1 MSGLEQLFVSIVGDD
16 PVWQGLAG
24 GMVIAFLNLIGA
36 FAILVI
42 RNPSRRFLDTTLAFA
57 GGVMIAAS
65 FTSLILPG
73 IEEYGGLFSV
83 VVGFALGALFLD
95 QSGRWMHY
103 VYHFITGRIR
113 QNPNPEGGNPGGAE
127 TMGVVAGGGAGG
139 IASLDRRIA
148 GVILFILAVT
158 IHNMPEGLAVG
169 VGFGS
174 GNVGGAIALM
184 LAIGI
189 QNIPEGFACAV
200 GAREAGLGRGFYP
213 VITGIRAGLVEIPLA
228 LFGAAVVVVAEPV
241 LPYAM
246 GFAAGGMI
254 YVVAREIIPE
264 VQSHGNQRLATLG
277 LALGLMVM
285 LTLDVALA

>member
-1 MSGLEQLFVSIVGDD
+1 MSGLEELFVNVVGEN
-16 PVWQGLAG
+16 PVWQGLAAG
-24 GMVIAFLNLIGA
+24 VVIAFLNLIGA
-36 FAILVI
+36 LFILVI
-42 RNPSRRFLDTTLAFA
+42 RNPSRRLLDILLAFA

-73 IEEYGGLFSV
+73 IEQYGGLFSV
-83 VVGFALGALFLD
+83 GVGFVLGGLFLD
-95 QSGRWMHY
+95 QSGRWMPY
-103 VYHFITGRIR
+103 VYHFITGRAKR
-113 QNPNPEGGNPGGAE
+113 NGGSESPSPSGEAMGA
-127 TMGVVAGGGAGG
+127 VAGGSAGG
-139 IASLDRRIA
+139 LAGLDRKTMGA
-148 GVILFILAVT
+148 ILLILAVT

-174 GNVGGAIALM
+174 GNIGNAIALM

-200 GAREAGLGRGFYP
+200 GAKEAGLGRGFYP
-213 VITGIRAGLVEIPLA
+213 ALTGIRAGAVEIPIAVL
-228 LFGAAVVVVAEPV
+228 GAALVVIFAPV

-254 YVVAREIIPE
+254 YVVSREIIPE

-277 LALGLMVM
+277 LLVGLLVM
-285 LTLDVALA
+285 LSLDIALA